1 MKRIGQLLI
10 LWLPLAIYAQQTGDL
25 NSNTVNSSVSS
36 NNVDTTNNYNGAGS
50 GSPTPPPSAISPT
63 YMFNGSESCLISS
76 GGSIQV
82 SLMGMSMGN
91 YRIDY
96 ECELRRDARL
106 LKEFNMNIASIS
118 LLCNGDITV
127 FRAMILSG
135 TPCPIVVNGELIVG
149 RVAYLYMKRSPE
161 TFIRDYN
168 DDTDFYNTILGI
180 GYETQNSD
188 RNADLSITQQYRI
201 VTNRFSRDN
210 TAIN

>member
-10 LWLPLAIYAQQTGDL
+10 LWLPIALYGQQTGDL
-25 NSNTVNSSVSS
+25 NSTTIDSTVSS

-96 ECELRRDARL
+96 ECELRRDSKA
-106 LKEFNMNIASIS
+106 LKDNGMSIAAIA
-118 LLCNGDITV
+118 LLCQDSSI
-127 FRAMILSG
+127 FRAMLTSS

-149 RVAYLYMKRSPE
+149 RVAYLYMKRQPE
-161 TFIRDYN
+161 IFIKDYN
-168 DDTDFYNTILGI
+168 DDIDFYNMVLGI
-180 GYETQNSD
+180 GYETQNTN
-188 RNADLSITQQYRI
+188 RNTDLSISEQYRV
-201 VTNRFSRDN
+201 VTNRFSRNN

>member
-10 LWLPLAIYAQQTGDL
+10 LWLPIAIYAQQTGDL

-50 GSPTPPPSAISPT
+50 GSPTPPPSAIAPT

-82 SLMGMSMGN
+82 SVMGMSMGN

-96 ECELRRDARL
+96 DCELRRDAKA
-106 LKEFNMNIASIS
+106 LKEMGMAIASVS
-118 LLCNGDITV
+118 LLCSDPSI
-127 FRAMILSG
+127 FRSMLLSG

-149 RVAYLYMKRSPE
+149 RVAYLYMKRQPE
-161 TFIRDYN
+161 LFISDYN
-168 DDTDFYNTILGI
+168 DDIDLYNLILGI
-180 GYETQNSD
+180 GYEAPNTN
-188 RNADLSITQQYRI
+188 RNINLSISDQYRT

-210 TAIN
+210 TELN